1 MKDMTLDVTIEKYD
15 IEEQLKSRGIEFNDE
30 LRDRIMLEIKWLFEN
45 DQDEITNHMVK
56 YLVDDFLEMD
66 IDNWSNQF
74 IENEE
79 VE

>member
-15 IEEQLKSRGIEFNDE
+15 IEEQLESRGTEFNDE
-30 LRDRIMLEIKWLFEN
+30 LIDKIMLEIKWLFEN
-45 DQDEITNHMVK
+45 DQDEITNHIVEW
-56 YLVDDFLEMD
+56 LCDDYFEMD

>member
-15 IEEQLKSRGIEFNDE
+15 IEEQLESRGTEFNDE
-30 LRDRIMLEIKWLFEN
+30 LIDKIMLEIKWLFEN